1 MKSSR
6 ACGGGGWSDEGS
18 WGLFSSCLGFPTSL
32 VRCLPTEK
40 ALIEERDRILGKS
53 LSPILFLG
61 REWREIGEGGG
72 GAGVERERERE
83 RERKLFFFYSFL
95 NMWD

>member
-6 ACGGGGWSDEGS
+6 AYGRDGWSDEGS

-53 LSPILFLG
+53 LSPTLFLG
-61 REWREIGEGGG
+61 REWRGIGEGGK

-83 RERKLFFFYSFL
+83 RERKSYFSSTPS
-95 NMWD
+95 

>member
-6 ACGGGGWSDEGS
+6 AYGRDGWSDEGS

-40 ALIEERDRILGKS
+40 ALIEEGDRILGKS
-53 LSPILFLG
+53 LSPTLFLG
-61 REWREIGEGGG
+61 REWRGIGEGGK

-83 RERKLFFFYSFL
+83 RERKSYFSSTPS
-95 NMWD
+95 